1 MAAPTFKVHVSE
13 FNKYLGDLA
22 HEMKGQTTKDIVK
35 GEAATVLA
43 AAADLTEKGDRAQ
56 IEERYTIN
64 AKAKTKGGKGKKRN
78 KNGTFAR
85 GPTRGSRTP
94 QSDGLIPFIKV
105 NGKWY
110 NTRRYYPTP
119 IFSAIKKKLKFYK
132 DRAKKRIYSAK
143 AVWLV
148 TCRKAGLFTG
158 RFKSGTSLN
167 RAISAQ
173 GGQYENVND
182 GKQQRSTFG
191 KFQVR
196 IDSSNT
202 VLLNKNARGAF
213 AIRSAMARRERAF
226 EEAMARGAFKNA
238 ERAARQYPGIM
249 LKGRRGAPSS

>member
-22 HEMKGQTTKDIVK
+22 HEMKGKTNKDIVK

-43 AAADLTEKGDRAQ
+43 AAADLTEKGDAAQ
-56 IEERYTIN
+56 IKERYTIN
-64 AKAKTKGGKGKKRN
+64 KKAKPPKGKKKKRN

-94 QSDGLIPFIKV
+94 QSEGLIPFVKV

-110 NTRRYYPTP
+110 NTRRFYPTP
-119 IFSAIKKKLKFYK
+119 IFKAIEKKLKFYK
-132 DRAKKRIYSAK
+132 ERATKRIYSAK

-173 GGQYENVND
+173 GGKYENVND

-196 IDSSNT
+196 IDTSNT
-202 VLLNKNARGAF
+202 VLLNKNARGSF

-226 EEAMARGAFKNA
+226 EVAMAHGAFKSA
-238 ERAARQYPGIM
+238 ARAARQYPGIH
-249 LKGRRGAPSS
+249 LKRARGAPTN